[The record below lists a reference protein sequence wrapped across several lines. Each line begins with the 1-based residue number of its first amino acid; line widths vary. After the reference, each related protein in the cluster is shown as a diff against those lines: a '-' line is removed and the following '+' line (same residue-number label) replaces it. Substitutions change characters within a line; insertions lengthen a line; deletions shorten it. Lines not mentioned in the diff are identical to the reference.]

1 MSVCMNCSQY
11 DSNDV
16 DVISVLIKI
25 CVKLFTYSWLEHPG
39 AVDVCVYEL

>member
-1 MSVCMNCSQY
+1 MSVCMNCSQH

-25 CVKLFTYSWLEHPG
+25 CVKLFTYSWLEQPRS
-39 AVDVCVYEL
+39 C